1 MTRALTSMAIALT
14 VALMALL
21 PAGTGTQA
29 VQPAR
34 TTPIPIELP
43 VELRDDP
50 APEPPSAAEAAAI
63 VAAGAT
69 TASQCT
75 GDESTLT
82 LTLSSNDPN
91 NPGDQDVVFF
101 KETAA
106 TSTGLATLW
115 IAWDFLDSPID
126 DNTITCAQL
135 AYLQSV
141 LDEIVVTDVHYFGDY
156 NERPAGNK
164 NIDVMVYNIVDESYY
179 DPEFPFRIA
188 GFFSSGISE
197 QFDRNMIFMDS
208 FDWAGTLGPDA
219 PDTPFLIETIV
230 AHELEHLI
238 HHDHDGDEESFIDEG
253 LADLAELLNGFGH
266 PESHIVFGLA
276 FHRESLTEWGS
287 QLSDY
292 GQAYLFQLYLL
303 ENFGSQTGGVWDNTW
318 TRKLVNEQANAG
330 LGVEYAT
337 GADFE
342 DLFDSWILANYLDDP
357 SASGTGG
364 FPLGYDHIELTPFVS
379 KNFSPWSIERAIKD
393 IYGAGHHG
401 NLPIPRY
408 FNNSGKLEFPAGDAA
423 PYSPV
428 YSAYKGMEPQ
438 MSVFVRGAAEA
449 GIPPFSGAYEAAS
462 GGGHLLTDRILE
474 LNTPVG
480 GTLTFQTWFDIEEEW
495 DYGFVEASTDGGTT
509 WAPLAGNIT
518 RLSDDP
524 NSSTAWANSPV
535 AGQASSDKV
544 ITGASAQID
553 TDADG
558 WVPASF
564 TLPAASGVLV
574 RLSYFTDEAV
584 NGKGWFIDDVAVN
597 GFSDGFESGSG
608 NWALGGWTLTT
619 GLFTNDWMAAFVN
632 PVYASGKFS
641 HNQTGY
647 LDGVVSGG
655 FERISG
661 VVNTSRLNR
670 EEAVVVFANR
680 PGDSP
685 FDAGYTILVNK
696 LGASK

>member
-1 MTRALTSMAIALT
+1 MTRTITSMAIALT
-14 VALMALL
+14 VALMAML

-29 VQPAR
+29 AQQSQR
-34 TTPIPIELP
+34 EPIPVELP

-50 APEPPSAAEAAAI
+50 APAQPSAAEAAAI

-69 TASQCT
+69 TEAQCF
-75 GDESTLT
+75 GDDSTLT

-101 KETAA
+101 NETA
-106 TSTGLATLW
+106 TGSTGKATLW
-115 IAWDFLDSPID
+115 IAWDFLDSPLD
-126 DNTITCAQL
+126 DNEITCDQL

-141 LDEIVVTDVHYFGDY
+141 LDQIVDTDVHYFGDY
-156 NERPAGNK
+156 NERPAGNE

-188 GFFSSGISE
+188 GYFSSGINE
-197 QFDRNMIFMDS
+197 QFDRNMIFMDTKN
-208 FDWAGTLGPDA
+208 WAGTLGPDA
-219 PDTPFLIETIV
+219 SDTPYLIESIV
-230 AHELEHLI
+230 AHELQHLI
-238 HHDHDGDEESFIDEG
+238 HHDHDAGEESFIDEG

-266 PESHIVFGLA
+266 PESHIVNGLA
-276 FHRESLTEWGS
+276 FHRESLTVWGG

-318 TRKLVNEQANAG
+318 TRKIVDEQANAG

-342 DLFDSWILANYLDDP
+342 DLFDAWVLANYLDDP
-357 SASGTGG
+357 STSGAGG
-364 FPLGYDHIELTPFVS
+364 FPLGYDNIDLTPFVS
-379 KNFSPWSIERAIKD
+379 KNFSPWSIKRAIKD

-408 FNNSGKLEFPAGDAA
+408 FNHSGNPEFPVGDGA
-423 PYSPV
+423 PYSPI
-428 YSAYKGMEPQ
+428 YGAYKGMEPQ

-449 GIPPFSGAYEAAS
+449 GLPPFSGTYEAAS
-462 GGGHLLTDRILE
+462 GGGHLLTDRILT

-495 DYGFVEASTDGGTT
+495 DYGFVEASTDGGVT

-544 ITGASAQID
+544 ITGTSASID

-558 WVPASF
+558 WVQASF

-574 RLSYFTDEAV
+574 RIAYFTDEAV
-584 NGKGWFIDDVAVN
+584 NGQGWFVDDVAVN
-597 GFSDGFESGSG
+597 GFSDGFEAGSGSWG
-608 NWALGGWTLTT
+608 LGGWTLTT
-619 GLFTNDWMAAFVN
+619 GLFANDWMAAFVN
-632 PVYASGKFS
+632 PVYANGKFS

-647 LDGVVSGG
+647 LNGVVSGG
-655 FERISG
+655 FERING
-661 VVNTSRLNR
+661 VVDTSNLNKD
-670 EEAVVVFANR
+670 EAVVVFANR

-685 FDAGYTILVNK
+685 FDAGYTVLVSK